1 MKNRENRKTNK
12 KVFILIIGILVCMN
26 FAINNIDFFCE
37 NYIYAAGGSSH
48 GSSGAFGDD
57 SHSGGSGSDS
67 SGTSSGSTGSGRTI
81 AETVGNEFDYSLVP
95 NDDFTEGENVKRP
108 IKRVWSSLILV
119 LQAASVAGIIF
130 AGVRYMFASAEIKAD
145 IKASMIHLVI
155 GMVIVFAASSV
166 VGVVTGTF
174 NNLVN

>member
-1 MKNRENRKTNK
+1 MKNVKNRKLNK

-26 FAINNIDFFCE
+26 FEVNNIDFFCE

-67 SGTSSGSTGSGRTI
+67 SGSGRTI
-81 AETVGNEFDYSLVP
+81 TETVGNEFDYSLVP

-145 IKASMIHLVI
+145 IKASMIHLVV

>member
-37 NYIYAAGGSSH
+37 NYIYAAGGL
-48 GSSGAFGDD
+48 SGTFGDD
-57 SHSGGSGSDS
+57 SDS
-67 SGTSSGSTGSGRTI
+67 SGSGRLI
-81 AETVGNEFDYSLVP
+81 SEAVGDKFDYSLVP
-95 NDDFTEGENVKRP
+95 NDEFTEGENVKKP
-108 IKRVWSSLILV
+108 IKRIWSSLILV
-119 LQAASVAGIIF
+119 LQAASVAGVIF

-174 NNLVN
+174 YNLIN

>member
-1 MKNRENRKTNK
+1 MKNVKNRKLNK

-26 FAINNIDFFCE
+26 FEVNNIDFFCE
-37 NYIYAAGGSSH
+37 NYIYAANNDGGLNQSEII
-48 GSSGAFGDD
+48 
-57 SHSGGSGSDS
+57 
-67 SGTSSGSTGSGRTI
+67 I

>member
-1 MKNRENRKTNK
+1 MKNVKNRKLNK

-26 FAINNIDFFCE
+26 FEVNNIDFFCE

-67 SGTSSGSTGSGRTI
+67 SGSGRTI
-81 AETVGNEFDYSLVP
+81 TETVGNEFDYSLVP

>member
-1 MKNRENRKTNK
+1 MKNVKNRKLNK

-67 SGTSSGSTGSGRTI
+67 SGSGRTI
-81 AETVGNEFDYSLVP
+81 SETVGNEFDYSLVP

-119 LQAASVAGIIF
+119 LQAASVAGVIF
-130 AGVRYMFASAEIKAD
+130 AGVRYMFASAEKKAD
-145 IKASMIHLVI
+145 IKASMIHLVV

>member
-67 SGTSSGSTGSGRTI
+67 SGSGRTI
-81 AETVGNEFDYSLVP
+81 SETVGNEFDYSLVP

>member
-1 MKNRENRKTNK
+1 MKNVKNRKLNK

-26 FAINNIDFFCE
+26 FEVNNIDFFCE

-67 SGTSSGSTGSGRTI
+67 SGSGRTI
-81 AETVGNEFDYSLVP
+81 SETVGNEFDYSLVP
-95 NDDFTEGENVKRP
+95 NDDFTQGEYVKRP
-108 IKRVWSSLILV
+108 IRRVWSSLILV
-119 LQAASVAGIIF
+119 LQAASVAGVIF
-130 AGVRYMFASAEIKAD
+130 AGVRYMFASAEKKAD
-145 IKASMIHLVI
+145 IKASMIHLVV